1 MVGLICSVCGQLPG
15 CWSGGSGTGFVKQSI
30 SAQVR
35 LYDLDTFECRVG
47 LSSFEVPGQL
57 IRQDIFS
64 RGQAECCF
72 VGPDLPNLRDS
83 GPGV

>member
-1 MVGLICSVCGQLPG
+1 MLV
-15 CWSGGSGTGFVKQSI
+15 GGSGSGCGRLWI

-35 LYDLDTFECRVG
+35 LYNLGIVECRVG
-47 LSSFEVPGQL
+47 LSSFEVTGKL

-64 RGQAECCF
+64 RVQAECCI
-72 VGPDLPNLRDS
+72 VGPELPNLRAL